1 MNHEGFG
8 DLIDHGH
15 ARVKAP
21 VGVLI
26 DHLKR
31 RALLAPLGRARFGE
45 LFVLEAHRPFGRTL
59 MTQDEASERRFAAAR
74 FAHEAH
80 DFARTDLQVDVL
92 QHVPGREASEE
103 ALSRVVAVT
112 LHAHVR
118 NHGEVRFLRV
128 PEGGVGEFLFDL
140 RFGFVRERA
149 AGLPVIVVELLH
161 RVEGRSAALR
171 RAGAAARKGA
181 ALSQLVGRRNFARNG
196 RERPARRRHVGHG
209 VQKPFGIGVRR
220 VRNDLADRALFQDVP
235 RVHDGDVVG
244 DVVREVQVVRDE
256 KHRHPARKD
265 EFAQFGQK
273 FSLHHDVER
282 RRRFVGEKKFRR
294 AHEGE
299 RDHDALAHAARELMG
314 IGVHA
319 LFGRRDPD
327 RFEVRER
334 DVAQVRLVRRAAG
347 AVVGMTEA
355 NGFDE
360 LFADRAHGVQGAH
373 GVLHDHADFGAA
385 DRAVFLFGEA
395 HEFAVFKADAS
406 RRAAFAA
413 GETQDRAREDALA
426 RARLADQSVND
437 ARAHVQID
445 AVEHFHGPEGD
456 AQIPNAQK
464 GRRRGFVWGHKGLA
478 YGNKGP
484 AGARAPL
491 PGPESVGFT

>member
-1 MNHEGFG
+1 M
-8 DLIDHGH
+8 
-15 ARVKAP
+15 
-21 VGVLI
+21 GV
-26 DHLKR
+26 
-31 RALLAPLGRARFGE
+31 
-45 LFVLEAHRPFGRTL
+45 
-59 MTQDEASERRFAAAR
+59 
-74 FAHEAH
+74 
-80 DFARTDLQVDVL
+80 
-92 QHVPGREASEE
+92 
-103 ALSRVVAVT
+103 
-112 LHAHVR
+112 
-118 NHGEVRFLRV
+118 
-128 PEGGVGEFLFDL
+128 
-140 RFGFVRERA
+140 
-149 AGLPVIVVELLH
+149 
-161 RVEGRSAALR
+161 
-171 RAGAAARKGA
+171 
-181 ALSQLVGRRNFARNG
+181 
-196 RERPARRRHVGHG
+196 
-209 VQKPFGIGVRR
+209 
-220 VRNDLADRALFQDVP
+220 
-235 RVHDGDVVG
+235 
-244 DVVREVQVVRDE
+244 
-256 KHRHPARKD
+256 
-265 EFAQFGQK
+265 
-273 FSLHHDVER
+273 
-282 RRRFVGEKKFRR
+282 
-294 AHEGE
+294 
-299 RDHDALAHAARELMG
+299 
-314 IGVHA
+314 GVHA

-327 RFEVRER
+327 RLQVGER
-334 DVAQVRLVRRAAG
+334 DVAQVRLVRCAAG

-360 LFADRAHGVQGAH
+360 LFADRAHGIQGAH

>member
-1 MNHEGFG
+1 M
-8 DLIDHGH
+8 
-15 ARVKAP
+15 
-21 VGVLI
+21 
-26 DHLKR
+26 
-31 RALLAPLGRARFGE
+31 AL
-45 LFVLEAHRPFGRTL
+45 HT
-59 MTQDEASERRFAAAR
+59 
-74 FAHEAH
+74 
-80 DFARTDLQVDVL
+80 
-92 QHVPGREASEE
+92 
-103 ALSRVVAVT
+103 
-112 LHAHVR
+112 HVR

-128 PEGGVGEFLFDL
+128 PEGGVGEFLLDI

-149 AGLPVIVVELLH
+149 AGLPVIVVELFH
-161 RVEGRSAALR
+161 RVEHGAAAIR
-171 RAGAAARKGA
+171 RAGAAAREGA
-181 ALSQLVGRRNFARNG
+181 ALPQFIGGRNFARNRRQG
-196 RERPARRRHVGHG
+196 ASGRRHVGHG
-209 VQKPFGIGVRR
+209 VQKPFGVGVRG
-220 VRNDLADRALFQDVP
+220 VRDHLSDRALFQNVP

-256 KHRHPARKD
+256 KHRHAAREH
-265 EFAQFGQK
+265 EFAKFGQK
-273 FSLHHDVER
+273 FALHHDVECG
-282 RRRFVGEKKFRR
+282 RRFVGQEEFGRT
-294 AHEGE
+294 HERE
-299 RDHDALAHAARELMG
+299 RDHDALTHAARELMG

-319 LFGRRDPD
+319 LFGGRDPD
-327 RFEVRER
+327 RLQVRER
-334 DVAQVRLVRRAAG
+334 NVAQVRLMRRSART
-347 AVVGMTEA
+347 VVGMAEA
-355 NGFDE
+355 DGFDE
-360 LFADRAHGVQGAH
+360 LLADRAHGVQSAH